1 MTNRT
6 SAFSLVTPALL
17 LYLFLL
23 VGPLC
28 LLLHQSLFSA
38 GPDGSKFTLEFYR
51 ALFSESFIRSLFDT
65 FRISVI
71 ATCIATSL
79 GFLMAYHL
87 IRHSGRRMR
96 NVWLNI
102 IVSILFLSLLIR
114 VYALLLTF
122 SGGGFIGFAAALIGV
137 SSTSRGLTEALVVM
151 GLLNFTIPLVILSLL
166 GPIENINPKLMDAA
180 QTLGAPYWKAFLT
193 IDTALA
199 APSLLSIAIVTFSLC
214 MSAFLIPMILG
225 RGFVQF
231 VSNLIYVRFEEVFDP
246 SAGAAMAVVMLL
258 ITLAIIYGVQRALRV
273 RA

>member
-1 MTNRT
+1 MTNR
-6 SAFSLVTPALL
+6 AWNFSLGTPVVV

-28 LLLHQSLFSA
+28 LLLHQSFFST
-38 GPDGSKFTLEFYR
+38 GPGGSTSALEFYR
-51 ALFSESFIRSLFDT
+51 SLFAESFIRSLLDT
-65 FRISVI
+65 FRTSVI
-71 ATCIATSL
+71 ATCITTLL
-79 GFLMAYHL
+79 GYLMAYHL
-87 IRHSGRRMR
+87 IRHSSRRTR
-96 NVWLNI
+96 NVWLNV

-122 SGGGFIGFAAALIGV
+122 SGGGFMRFVADLIGV
-137 SSTSRGLTEALVVM
+137 SSTSRALTEALVVM
-151 GLLNFTIPLVILSLL
+151 GLLNFTIPLVVLSLL

-180 QTLGAPYWKAFLT
+180 QSLGAPYWKAFLT
-193 IDTALA
+193 IDTALS

-246 SAGAAMAVVMLL
+246 STGAAMAVVMLL
-258 ITLAIIYGVQRALRV
+258 ITLAIIYGVQ
-273 RA
+273 